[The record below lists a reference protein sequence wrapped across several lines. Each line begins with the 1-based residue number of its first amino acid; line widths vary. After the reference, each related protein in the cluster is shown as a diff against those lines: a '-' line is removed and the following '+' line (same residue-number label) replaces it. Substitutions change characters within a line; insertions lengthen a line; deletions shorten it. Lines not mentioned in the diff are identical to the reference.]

1 MQFHTP
7 FRTYRFC
14 ILPQGYVNGTAAFFR
29 DMNRSIAKCK
39 ELCKQCDNFHPTTQ
53 RHIYEYYTGCVYINL
68 V

>member
-39 ELCKQCDNFHPTTQ
+39 ELCKQCDNFHPKG
-53 RHIYEYYTGCVYINL
+53 IYTNIIPDVNILISYED
-68 V
+68 